1 MPLSDAAR
9 AALAGDPAAIETIVT
24 GGDDYE
30 ILATMPAA
38 RVEPFRQAAAGA
50 GVAVTEIGA
59 ITAGEGACLLDADG
73 RALSLAHP
81 SYSHF

>member
-1 MPLSDAAR
+1 M
-9 AALAGDPAAIETIVT
+9 T

-30 ILATMPAA
+30 SLATMPAA
-38 RVEPFRQAAAGA
+38 QVAPFRQAAAGV

-59 ITAGEGACLLDADG
+59 ITAGEGACLLDRNG
-73 RALSLAHP
+73 RALRFAHP